1 MKRVVFDLDETICRH
16 TNRDYANAAPV
27 WLTIERMRQLRERFP
42 ECEIVIHTARGMKS
56 CGGDVEKADAKN
68 RAVTEDW
75 LERHNVPYDILVFGK
90 PFADAYIDDKAI
102 TLEEWQQYG
111 ASCIGGGYSGK
122 KVARVG
128 RIVVKDD
135 GGAQRDWYARAAELR
150 LCSVCLPTVISWSF
164 NRLFLR
170 YVDGHP
176 LSSSPDGE
184 VSDCLPRC
192 AAAVREMGSRDID
205 GENDV
210 LEYARLV
217 GERATLAKMDERRLG
232 ELLDRLY
239 ALRVLRRRTFCHGD
253 FTPQNIIRSDD
264 GSRLYLIDPS
274 FKQCYSTYLLDA
286 AKFRACL
293 RGMTRALDGTCDYQY
308 PKSLAFWDSL
318 WTPDEAE
325 AVRVLER
332 THLVRVAGLARQK
345 GDGLVAD
352 ALLRMEGEA

>member
-1 MKRVVFDLDETICRH
+1 
-16 TNRDYANAAPV
+16 
-27 WLTIERMRQLRERFP
+27 
-42 ECEIVIHTARGMKS
+42 
-56 CGGDVEKADAKN
+56 
-68 RAVTEDW
+68 
-75 LERHNVPYDILVFGK
+75 
-90 PFADAYIDDKAI
+90 
-102 TLEEWQQYG
+102 
-111 ASCIGGGYSGK
+111 
-122 KVARVG
+122 
-128 RIVVKDD
+128 
-135 GGAQRDWYARAAELR
+135 
-150 LCSVCLPTVISWSF
+150 
-164 NRLFLR
+164 
-170 YVDGHP
+170 
-176 LSSSPDGE
+176 
-184 VSDCLPRC
+184 
-192 AAAVREMGSRDID
+192 MGSRDID

-308 PKSLAFWDSL
+308 PQSLAFWDSL

-332 THLVRVAGLARQK
+332 THLVRVAGLARKK
-345 GDGLVAD
+345 GDDRVAD
-352 ALLRMEGEA
+352 ALLRMEEEV